1 MSTHTSQP
9 LVSII
14 TPVYNNEEYLSE
26 CIDSILRQTYQNW
39 NYTIVNNRSTDDS
52 GAIARRYAARD
63 SRIRVLD
70 NEEFLRV
77 VPNHNLALRQISPA
91 SKYCKMVFA
100 DDWIFPDCLEQMVAV
115 AEQHSSVGI
124 VGAYVLEGTGVI
136 CTGLPYPS
144 PFVGGR
150 QVCRDHIL
158 KSQYVFGSPN
168 SLLYRSD
175 LVRHNDP
182 FFNEANIHAD
192 TEVCFALLRKCDFG
206 FVHQVLTFTRV
217 REGSLTGMALNLQ
230 ASLPGRLQILLA
242 YGSDFFNPQE
252 REALLANHLSEYYRS
267 LGKSLLLGQKKI
279 LDYHRLKLSASSVGF
294 SRRRLLGG
302 ALATL
307 WRLGTNPGVAIA
319 KVFKRTLPNGPHA
332 AQRNPSTGSQAGVP
346 AKETRLE

>member
-1 MSTHTSQP
+1 MPLPTSQP
-9 LVSII
+9 LVSVI
-14 TPVYNNEEYLSE
+14 TPVFNNEEYLAE
-26 CIDSILRQTYQNW
+26 CIESILAQSHQNW
-39 NYTIVNNRSTDDS
+39 DCTIVNNCSTDGS
-52 GAIARRYAARD
+52 GTIARRYAALDPRF
-63 SRIRVLD
+63 RVVD
-70 NEEFLRV
+70 NEKFLRV
-77 VPNHNLALRQISPA
+77 VPNHNLALRHISPA

-100 DDWIFPDCLEQMVAV
+100 DDWIFPNCLEQMVAV
-115 AEQHSSVGI
+115 AEQHPSIGI
-124 VGAYVLEGTGVI
+124 VGAFVLEGTGVS

-144 PFVGGR
+144 SFVGGR
-150 QVCRDHIL
+150 QVCRDHLL

-175 LVRHNDP
+175 LVRDNDP

-192 TEVCFALLRKCDFG
+192 TELCFALLRKCDFG

-217 REGSLTGMALNLQ
+217 RGGSLTGMAQDLQ

-242 YGSDFFNPQE
+242 YGSDFLDPQE
-252 REALLANHLSEYYRS
+252 QETLLANHLSEYYRS

-279 LDYHRLKLSASSVGF
+279 LEYHRTKLSASSVGF

-307 WRLGTNPGVAIA
+307 WRLGTNPGASIT
-319 KVFKRTLPNGPHA
+319 KVFKPTPLNEPHP
-332 AQRNPSTGSQAGVP
+332 AQRPPGPGSHAGVP